1 MAILINIYVI
11 IIFLCPEFEV
21 HINKLLGTIFDIG
34 INEALKNVNRYNSKR
49 KYNKAIH
56 STVKK
61 NRKTL
66 ILLISNFKII
76 LL

>member
-34 INEALKNVNRYNSKR
+34 INEAS
-49 KYNKAIH
+49 
-56 STVKK
+56 
-61 NRKTL
+61 KTL
-66 ILLISNFKII
+66 TGII
-76 LL
+76 LKENITRLYTVQ

>member
-34 INEALKNVNRYNSKR
+34 INEAS
-49 KYNKAIH
+49 
-56 STVKK
+56 
-61 NRKTL
+61 KTL
-66 ILLISNFKII
+66 KGII
-76 LL
+76 LKENITRL